1 MSESKTHTITLKGAQ
16 NEPWLVL
23 GGASLDELE
32 ATLLQ
37 SFPDLD
43 PSLELPE
50 LIWRAQAMWAAIRAV
65 VVGGL
70 VGDREAAATTPTV
83 TYTHGASAPQN
94 SAYDPSGP
102 PQGPVPACAHGPRQ
116 WVNPANKPW
125 KGWFCPLPKDSNQ
138 TKCKPQFVND

>member
-1 MSESKTHTITLKGAQ
+1 LSENKTHTITLKGAQ

-32 ATLLQ
+32 SNLLQ

-70 VGDREAAATTPTV
+70 TGASDSVSQAQPYQV
-83 TYTHGASAPQN
+83 TYSGNAQQQPVQDVSGAPA
-94 SAYDPSGP
+94 
-102 PQGPVPACAHGPRQ
+102 GPVPACAHGPRQ
-116 WVNPANKPW
+116 WVNPDNKPW
-125 KGWFCPLPKDSNQ
+125 KGWFCPLPKD
-138 TKCKPQFVND
+138 TTLAKCKPQFVN